1 MGRGPKWVL
10 ARHVKLYRT
19 WTQEDM
25 DPRNGSQKQRGK
37 HADRRRGQDHGH
49 LLEQH
54 IKSPRTWGFFQGLG
68 CHGSAKL
75 LTWSEAMS
83 LRFDQVLLMCLILPP
98 IALGN
103 GADLPMVQPK
113 QNIWE
118 ALADAVGSDS
128 VCLTHSR
135 PGKPFSTCLV
145 GLLMDK
151 WPIPKNTPLKI
162 LQVVMDPV
170 NEWRLWTQL
179 LPLAPFEPQELEIF
193 GQQKWIFA

>member
-1 MGRGPKWVL
+1 
-10 ARHVKLYRT
+10 
-19 WTQEDM
+19 
-25 DPRNGSQKQRGK
+25 
-37 HADRRRGQDHGH
+37 
-49 LLEQH
+49 
-54 IKSPRTWGFFQGLG
+54 
-68 CHGSAKL
+68 
-75 LTWSEAMS
+75 MS

-118 ALADAVGSDS
+118 ALADAVGLDS

-193 GQQKWIFA
+193 GSTKMNFCLKFELQEVTQAGNKTIDVTPNNIIYRNASACCKYTKVTAKPSLLVPAQLPWGIFFICGDRI